1 MDGLLTFRVQQW
13 AAICFISL
21 KVRRKAQQATVGRS
35 PNTGG
40 PNVAANVARFC
51 QQKKFCPERTYGVV
65 FAEKVTE
72 LSGDEVTLD
81 ETEELLVAMKRNK
94 AISGRRLVSLLGRHQ
109 REVRDPSL

>member
-1 MDGLLTFRVQQW
+1 MAEQ
-13 AAICFISL
+13 S
-21 KVRRKAQQATVGRS
+21 TVGRR

-40 PNVAANVARFC
+40 PKVADIVARFSRL
-51 QQKKFCPERTYGVV
+51 KKFFPERTYGVV
-65 FAEKVTE
+65 CAEKVTE